1 MQEQEYAQKREGS
14 TFADKLPYLGEDLD
28 SGRVAQSQADNVSV
42 YELESQNLI
51 DKIKHMF
58 LGEVYNPLN
67 GLWEIA
73 PHLAPPMNEKG
84 AHFFTL
90 KFGGHL
96 DKNIMLSLFTL
107 EEINQMMLEICADI
121 NEIFFK
127 RAEEFEIKQENMSF
141 IKRILEHEIRAT
153 YKRALN
159 GGERTH
165 RETLIKQEM
174 RVVDTQTSSHVGT
187 SSGGG
192 IFGMFGN
199 NKNRG
204 GE

>member
-14 TFADKLPYLGEDLD
+14 TFANKLPYLGEDLD
-28 SGRVAQSQADNVSV
+28 HGRVAQSQSDNVSV
-42 YELESQNLI
+42 YELESQALI

-58 LGEVYNPLN
+58 LGEVYNPVN
-67 GLWEIA
+67 GLWEIT
-73 PHLAPPMNEKG
+73 PHLAPPMNKKG
-84 AHFFTL
+84 AHFFML
-90 KFGGHL
+90 KFSGHL
-96 DKNIMLSLFTL
+96 DKNIMLSEFTL
-107 EEINQMMLEICADI
+107 EEINQMMLEICADV

-153 YKRALN
+153 YKRALS

-187 SSGGG
+187 SGGG
-192 IFGMFGN
+192 GFFGMFGN
-199 NKNRG
+199 NKNKG